1 MFSKAPRK
9 RMYFETQKLNC
20 NMKKKLNVLCVVMLL
35 LMAAQIIIGFVLNFN
50 EGAQAF
56 REGWE
61 QGSNADASAPFDFLD
76 GFLVPVLGFVCIF
89 LLIRA
94 FIAFVQF
101 ILNINRDKVFVKENI
116 PLLRWA
122 GSGTLIPAVVFTSH
136 DLLSHVPTEKVYNS
150 CMDDFIFG
158 LFCLI
163 VAEAFAIG
171 LKLKEE
177 QDLTI

>member
-1 MFSKAPRK
+1 
-9 RMYFETQKLNC
+9 
-20 NMKKKLNVLCVVMLL
+20 MLL

-94 FIAFVQF
+94 FIAFVRF

-116 PLLRWA
+116 PSLHIVPSQATYLLWLDC
-122 GSGTLIPAVVFTSH
+122 SPFTNDSVA
-136 DLLSHVPTEKVYNS
+136 LAEEIRRKT
-150 CMDDFIFG
+150 G
-158 LFCLI
+158 LFLSNGTQYGETGKKFLRMNIACPRTLLLD
-163 VAEAFAIG
+163 G
-171 LKLKEE
+171 LNRLASA
-177 QDLTI
+177 LNS